1 MGNIYSSFSTSD
13 YDSILDKINN
23 KKDFILIN
31 TLPENN
37 QECLII
43 TTIPANVESNVIN
56 DLLHTNKKKEIIIYG
71 KNYRDIKV
79 IDKYNQ
85 LKKLGFVNVYIYF
98 GGLFEWLLLREIYGN
113 TNFKIIGNTN
123 DILKYK

>member
-43 TTIPANVESNVIN
+43 TTIPAN
-56 DLLHTNKKKEIIIYG
+56 
-71 KNYRDIKV
+71 
-79 IDKYNQ
+79 KYNQ

>member
-113 TNFKIIGNTN
+113 TNFKIIGNTT